1 MEGIDDSRLDAFQDL
16 TIELPAAI
24 AGVVLVSAAFFWLT
38 VRRLRRM
45 DVP

>member
-1 MEGIDDSRLDAFQDL
+1 MEGIGDSPLDAFAEL
-16 TIELPAAI
+16 SIELPAAI
-24 AGVVLVSAAFFWLT
+24 AGVVGVTVVFFWLT